1 MCRSAEHWTLP
12 GCRNGKAFWDSWV
25 QSMKALSSHIIGGF
39 EQSLILQS
47 VRMLAPVTPTAET
60 TAESHPLDGAV

>member
-1 MCRSAEHWTLP
+1 
-12 GCRNGKAFWDSWV
+12 
-25 QSMKALSSHIIGGF
+25 MKALSSHIIGGF
-39 EQSLILQS
+39 EQCLILQS